1 MRYPSGSRD
10 FIAFYNLFPVE
21 GIFILDLGLHFFH
34 VSLIKI
40 YNYYYFIVVKVDEFF
55 SLHITVI

>member
-1 MRYPSGSRD
+1 MRYSSGSRE

-21 GIFILDLGLHFFH
+21 GIFILDRGLHFFH

-40 YNYYYFIVVKVDEFF
+40 YNYYYFIALLLKLMSFF
-55 SLHITVI
+55 PFT